1 MAETEAL
8 FAAHRPAVVRYLTR
22 AVGYPD
28 AALDLAQD
36 VFVRVAQAARLPQ
49 GESAQKSWIFTIAR
63 NLAIDHHRRRSVRDV
78 ERTESPAAEPARA
91 ETTHDSA
98 VVNQA
103 LASLDPIARDVFV
116 MRELAGL
123 SYAEIAEVCGLTP
136 DAVRSRIHR
145 ARLQLRAHLQRPL
158 ADARSRP
165 MCAAFRKD

>member
-1 MAETEAL
+1 MSDTEQL
-8 FAAHRPAVVRYLTR
+8 FAAHRQGLVRYLTR
-22 AVGYPD
+22 AVGQPD
-28 AALDLAQD
+28 TALDLTQD
-36 VFVRVAQAARLPQ
+36 VFVRVAQAQRLPE
-49 GESAQKSWIFTIAR
+49 GASAQKSWLFTIAR
-63 NLAIDHHRRRSVRDV
+63 NLAIDHHRRRSARDFGR
-78 ERTESPAAEPARA
+78 EQASEIDSARA

-123 SYAEIAEVCGLTP
+123 SYTEIAEACGLSP

-145 ARLQLRAHLQRPL
+145 ARLQLREHLQRPI